1 MRKRCGNVI
10 FFIQVSLDELDGIQ
24 QELEA
29 ALSAVV
35 VRQELC
41 RSTMTSSTF
50 FSSSFQVRKR
60 ELRQE
65 SDVVQNIEKYRGR
78 KQKVFLLI
86 GCSWILF

>member
-41 RSTMTSSTF
+41 RSTMTSSTLF
-50 FSSSFQVRKR
+50 FFSFQVRKR

>member
-1 MRKRCGNVI
+1 MIKRCGNVI

-35 VRQELC
+35 VRHELC
-41 RSTMTSSTF
+41 RSTMTSSTLVF
-50 FSSSFQVRKR
+50 FSFQVRKR

-78 KQKVFLLI
+78 KQKVFLLM

>member
-41 RSTMTSSTF
+41 RSTMTSS
-50 FSSSFQVRKR
+50 FQVRKR

>member
-1 MRKRCGNVI
+1 MRKRYGNVI

-41 RSTMTSSTF
+41 RSTMTSS
-50 FSSSFQVRKR
+50 FQVRKR

>member
-41 RSTMTSSTF
+41 RSTITSSTLF
-50 FSSSFQVRKR
+50 FYSGQKARAASR
-60 ELRQE
+60 E
-65 SDVVQNIEKYRGR
+65 
-78 KQKVFLLI
+78 
-86 GCSWILF
+86 

>member
-1 MRKRCGNVI
+1 MRKRCGNEI

-41 RSTMTSSTF
+41 RSTMT
-50 FSSSFQVRKR
+50 SSFQVRKR

>member
-1 MRKRCGNVI
+1 M
-10 FFIQVSLDELDGIQ
+10 DELDGIQ

-35 VRQELC
+35 VRQEMC
-41 RSTMTSSTF
+41 RSTMT
-50 FSSSFQVRKR
+50 SSFQVRKR

>member
-1 MRKRCGNVI
+1 MRKRCGKEI

-41 RSTMTSSTF
+41 RSTMT
-50 FSSSFQVRKR
+50 SSFQVRKR

>member
-35 VRQELC
+35 VRHELC
-41 RSTMTSSTF
+41 RSTMT
-50 FSSSFQVRKR
+50 SSFQVRKR

>member
-41 RSTMTSSTF
+41 RSTMTNSTLF
-50 FSSSFQVRKR
+50 FFLFRSESESCVKR
-60 ELRQE
+60 VMWYRT
-65 SDVVQNIEKYRGR
+65 SRNIGAASKRY
-78 KQKVFLLI
+78 F
-86 GCSWILF
+86 F

>member
-35 VRQELC
+35 VRRELC
-41 RSTMTSSTF
+41 RSTMT
-50 FSSSFQVRKR
+50 SSFQVRKR